1 MLILSVCLSTHIG
14 RELTDVSSFIL
25 FIVIWFRNWRLLTF
39 WLLKRWFNSNC
50 YSLKKKKL
58 SIKRQ
63 DLLSFFKKGIMLIWL
78 FWCFWK
84 IWKSCQISKILYQ
97 FTEGYILEYEIA
109 KDVFNLLKQLNR
121 YRSVENKFIYIQ
133 SSFVTMIF
141 VERRYMYFDGYNGY
155 STALS
160 L

>member
-1 MLILSVCLSTHIG
+1 MSSRSFPCTSCMTGHAIECVQTVLKPPYPETWPWSLHRTKLTMWVIVLNRVNIWVDLECFVYKAVVLILSVCLSTQIG
-14 RELTDVSSFIL
+14 RKLTDVSSSIL

-78 FWCFWK
+78 FCCFWK
-84 IWKSCQISKILYQ
+84 IWK
-97 FTEGYILEYEIA
+97 
-109 KDVFNLLKQLNR
+109 V
-121 YRSVENKFIYIQ
+121 
-133 SSFVTMIF
+133 
-141 VERRYMYFDGYNGY
+141 
-155 STALS
+155 
-160 L
+160 